1 SAGNESVITI
11 ERSLGAMST
20 SLGWLGRGF
29 MVPPCRDE
37 ADMIPTIHST
47 NFQSEVKALGGR
59 SGCARPDF
67 PEEAAR
73 S

>member
-1 SAGNESVITI
+1 
-11 ERSLGAMST
+11 
-20 SLGWLGRGF
+20 
-29 MVPPCRDE
+29 
-37 ADMIPTIHST
+37 MIPTIHST